1 MNGSEEGAARG
12 AWPAVSTDAAAP
24 QNIDCPARPRLPRAA
39 AVWTAFFASCAAA
52 IAVLWAAAP
61 ARHGDASFER
71 TPSTASMGALTG
83 VSIAVAP
90 RVVPRDASVE
100 RGRWKAIVIHDSRSP
115 AGDLASI
122 ERRHVDAGLA
132 GLGFHFVIGNGQG
145 LEDGK
150 VAVGYRWERQLPGAH
165 APAAMRMPRPTRANP
180 APLDAA
186 ALNRSAV
193 AICLVG
199 NGERRPFTELQL
211 RELSSLVRALQA
223 ELGIS
228 SADVFFHAELV
239 AGAPSGHF
247 PSGEFRSML
256 LP

>member
-1 MNGSEEGAARG
+1 MNGSEEGAAHG
-12 AWPAVSTDAAAP
+12 ASPAVSTDAAAP
-24 QNIDCPARPRLPRAA
+24 QNIDRPSRIRLPRHMV
-39 AVWTAFFASCAAA
+39 VWTAFAASCTAA
-52 IAVLWAAAP
+52 IALLWAAAP
-61 ARHGDASFER
+61 ARRGDAAFER
-71 TPSTASMGALTG
+71 TPSTSSMGALSG
-83 VSIAVAP
+83 VSMAVAP

-100 RGRWKAIVIHDSRSP
+100 RGRWRAIVIHDSRSP

-122 ERRHVDAGLA
+122 ERRHVEAGLA

-145 LEDGK
+145 LEDGR

-165 APAAMRMPRPTRANP
+165 ASAAMRVPHATRANP
-180 APLDAA
+180 APMDAA

-199 NGERRPFTELQL
+199 NGERRPFTDLQL
-211 RELSSLVRALQA
+211 RELAALVRALQA
-223 ELGIS
+223 ELGIA

-239 AGAPSGHF
+239 AGAPAGHF
-247 PSGEFRSML
+247 PAVEFRAQL

>member
-1 MNGSEEGAARG
+1 MNGPEERAARG
-12 AWPAVSTDAAAP
+12 AWLAVSMDAAAP
-24 QNIDCPARPRLPRAA
+24 QNIDRPDRLRLPRAA
-39 AVWTAFFASCAAA
+39 VVWTAFFASCAVA
-52 IAVLWAAAP
+52 IALLWAAAP
-61 ARHGDASFER
+61 ARRGEAALER
-71 TPSTASMGALTG
+71 TPSTASMGALAG
-83 VSIAVAP
+83 ASMAAAP

-100 RGRWKAIVIHDSRSP
+100 RGRWTAIVIHDSRSP

-165 APAAMRMPRPTRANP
+165 ASAAMRMPRPTRANP
-180 APLDAA
+180 APMDAA

-193 AICLVG
+193 SICLVG
-199 NGERRPFTELQL
+199 NGERRPFTDLQL
-211 RELSSLVRALQA
+211 REASALVRALQA

-247 PSGEFRSML
+247 PAAEFRAML